1 MAEQENKRSPFV
13 TWSGDSD
20 KARAFEISG
29 EAIDAYEGVQS
40 SSASHRSFLD
50 IEPNLSVRQQ
60 FTRDDYY
67 RFRTNER
74 IPSQQKHIIK
84 MCMDAYNKV
93 GIIKNIIDLMGDF
106 ASQVITLVHPNKK
119 IERFYKKWFQKVGGR
134 ERSERFLNILY
145 RCGKVIVK
153 RRTAKVSKKAQQD
166 LSKAADMS
174 IDPMKIIKREIPW
187 VYDFLN
193 PMSVEVIG
201 QELALFAG
209 EPKLALKV
217 SDMIRKMS
225 KKSEGQYNKLVK
237 DLPKDIK
244 VLHLLLLRLK
254 RLKFPT
260 IFQKQIL
267 RISKEVRR
275 NPKVKPI

>member
-1 MAEQENKRSPFV
+1 
-13 TWSGDSD
+13 
-20 KARAFEISG
+20 
-29 EAIDAYEGVQS
+29 
-40 SSASHRSFLD
+40 
-50 IEPNLSVRQQ
+50 
-60 FTRDDYY
+60 
-67 RFRTNER
+67 
-74 IPSQQKHIIK
+74 

-106 ASQVITLVHPNKK
+106 ASQGITLVHPNKK

-145 RCGKVIVK
+145 RCGNVIVK

-225 KKSEGQYNKLVK
+225 KKSEVQYNKIVK
-237 DLPKDIK
+237 DLPKDIQQALTSGQK
-244 VLHLLLLRLK
+244 YIELDMEKTSIYYYKKDDWSLWAYPMIYAILDDIVMLEKMKLADMSALDGAISNIRLWKLGDLDHKILPTKAGINKLRN
-254 RLKFPT
+254 
-260 IFQKQIL
+260 IL
-267 RISKEVRR
+267 ASNFGLRVVAE
-275 NPKVKPI
+275 

>member
-106 ASQVITLVHPNKK
+106 ASQGITLVHPNKK
-119 IERFYKKWFQKVGGR
+119 IELFYKKWFQKVGGR

-145 RCGKVIVK
+145 RCGNVIVK

-174 IDPMKIIKREIPW
+174 IT
-187 VYDFLN
+187 
-193 PMSVEVIG
+193 
-201 QELALFAG
+201 Q
-209 EPKLALKV
+209 
-217 SDMIRKMS
+217 
-225 KKSEGQYNKLVK
+225 
-237 DLPKDIK
+237 
-244 VLHLLLLRLK
+244 
-254 RLKFPT
+254 
-260 IFQKQIL
+260 
-267 RISKEVRR
+267 
-275 NPKVKPI
+275 